1 MYGSAVM
8 AAAMGAVVS
17 LTASMPAHAQA
28 VAAKQVVGYLYTT
41 TNGEGI
47 NLVVRL
53 ARYEDGTV
61 GDEKTYSTHV
71 RGGANHA
78 APASG
83 DYDAQGQTQI
93 IGDFLL
99 TADVGAHSVSVF
111 KIDRPSGELTL
122 IANVNSYGEKPVSI
136 SATPVIGQP
145 GRFWVAVGN
154 QWGQPTVIYAGKK
167 LQRLPSDEF
176 LRGDLSKP
184 HPSDKDRTIEL
195 YLLDSR
201 DGTLTHVRTLD
212 HYPRENGGASQI
224 SFSPDGKKLA
234 VSTWGI
240 PHFLTD
246 DPKLQEIHP
255 SRVYVYDFDNGVVA
269 RRRYFEEAG
278 IAGSVGFEWGP
289 RAEALY
295 VTNFSI
301 TNAKGDNGL
310 TVLKDGPERVTKM
323 AEYPTGQIDPKDID
337 EACWSTLSP
346 KKDMLYVVSYV
357 TNVITPFK
365 LDPVSGKVLKRM
377 PLITRGTGYA
387 PPSDSK
393 DVTISSNG
401 KHMYWLGSFESYS
414 INLYDLAPDGSATYK
429 GQYTLAATKA
439 AVGQSGVYDLA
450 GIAQYDLKQQ
460 PTRAAKTG
468 RNATTA
474 RAE

>member
-1 MYGSAVM
+1 MYGSAVTM
-8 AAAMGAVVS
+8 AAIGAVVS

-47 NLVVRL
+47 NSVVRL
-53 ARYEDGTV
+53 ARYADGTL
-61 GDEKTYSTHV
+61 GDEKTYPTYV
-71 RGGANHA
+71 RGGANHN

-93 IGDFLL
+93 VGDFLL

-122 IANVNSYGEKPVSI
+122 IANVNSYGDKPVSI
-136 SATPVIGQP
+136 AATPVVGHP
-145 GRFWVAVGN
+145 GKFWVAVGN

-195 YLLDSR
+195 YVLDNS
-201 DGTLTHVRTLD
+201 DGTLTHVRMLD
-212 HYPRENGGASQI
+212 HYPIENGGASEV

-240 PHFLTD
+240 PHFLTS
-246 DPKLQEIHP
+246 DPKLEEIHP
-255 SRVYVYDFDNGVVA
+255 SRVYVYDFNNGMVSG
-269 RRRYFEEAG
+269 RRYFEEAG
-278 IAGSVGFEWGP
+278 VAGSVGFEWGP
-289 RAEALY
+289 HAETLY

-310 TVLKDGPERVTKM
+310 TVLKDGPKRVNKI
-323 AEYPTGQIDPKDID
+323 AHYPTGQIDPKDID
-337 EACWSTLSP
+337 EACWTALSP
-346 KKDMLYVVSYV
+346 NKDMLYVVSYV
-357 TNVITPFK
+357 TNVITPFR
-365 LDPVSGKVLKRM
+365 LDPVSGKVLGRM

-387 PPSDSK
+387 PPGDSK
-393 DVTISSNG
+393 DVTISPSG
-401 KHMYWLGSFESYS
+401 KHMYWLGSFVSYS

-439 AVGQSGVYDLA
+439 AVGQPGVYDLA

-460 PTRAAKTG
+460 PATPVNTG
-468 RNATTA
+468 HNATTTKA
-474 RAE
+474 Q